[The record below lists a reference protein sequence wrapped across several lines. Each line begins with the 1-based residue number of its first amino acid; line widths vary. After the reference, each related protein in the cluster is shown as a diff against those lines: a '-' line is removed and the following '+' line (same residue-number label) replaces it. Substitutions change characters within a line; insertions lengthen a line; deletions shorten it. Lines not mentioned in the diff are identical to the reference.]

1 MIIFIWVID
10 SIIEKE
16 IIDWIYDNMIW
27 FENWFWKSIWE
38 IEKFLKDL
46 YIFKKILKEDLNDIK
61 NNE

>member
-1 MIIFIWVID
+1 MK
-10 SIIEKE
+10 EE